1 MYGMNLMYGHGEG
14 PWPRWMGGPG
24 RMGGFGM
31 GPRAWAGRGGGPMG
45 RHSAGFGSMGG
56 RGMGCG
62 PEGMGHRGGAR
73 RYLEPS
79 LLLLLKDKPAHGYE
93 LMERVGEIF
102 PRASALPDVS
112 TLYRVLARLEADGAV
127 SSRWEDGEGAG
138 RKVYSLTEQG
148 REVLA
153 AWVATFRDEHQRL
166 GRFLEKYQGRAPEE
180 RKD

>member
-1 MYGMNLMYGHGEG
+1 MYGMNPMCKYGEG
-14 PWPRWMGGPG
+14 PGPHWMGGPG
-24 RMGGFGM
+24 RMGGIGM
-31 GPRAWAGRGGGPMG
+31 GPRAWGGRGGGLMG
-45 RHSAGFGSMGG
+45 GG

-62 PEGMGHRGGAR
+62 PEGIGHRGGAR

-112 TLYRVLARLEADGAV
+112 TLYRVLARLEAEGAV

-166 GRFLEKYQGRAPEE
+166 GRFLEKYKGGAAEDQ
-180 RKD
+180 KD